1 MPTNIRCRARIRL
14 SAIVFIVVAIFM
26 IMLSGCNQKY
36 GRFTL
41 DDQVSQAFRSGTV
54 QAELNYYYAGRDT
67 MPYAI
72 MGIDPRY
79 TVPSRYW
86 ILFKPQPDQLKK
98 MSGNVYGK
106 HRYNPYGSHIRD
118 AEGEVV
124 GIWYSNLRF
133 KSVSVDHEEKTVE
146 VLFPNPEAN
155 DHASSAGGNWSTP

>member
-1 MPTNIRCRARIRL
+1 MLTIVSRRARVRL
-14 SAIVFIVVAIFM
+14 SAGVFFFTAIFM
-26 IMLSGCNQKY
+26 IVLTGCSQKY
-36 GRFTL
+36 GRFTM
-41 DDQVSQAFRSGTV
+41 DDQVGQAFRSGTV
-54 QAELNYYYAGRDT
+54 QAKLNYYYAGRDT

-86 ILFKPQPDQLKK
+86 ILFKPRSEQLKK

-106 HRYNPYGSHIRD
+106 HRYDPYGSHIRD

-133 KSVSVDHEEKTVE
+133 KSVSVDHEKKTVE
-146 VLFPNPEAN
+146 VLFPNPESN
-155 DHASSAGGNWSTP
+155 DHASIAGFDRSIP